1 MNINVGIG
9 ENQIPEG
16 LPAQMEPSLTDSR
29 LPSVVSS
36 GTDYDNED
44 YTGELWDE
52 LEVVLQ
58 VQEGDFIE
66 QDETVPMGVPQ
77 PLFDTPAT
85 PIVKRPSMP
94 MSPTLSFQHLSVIPS
109 LVSGPSLSPSVSP
122 LKPPLCPLSPMR
134 PIVTNLKGDCQPCIS
149 PPHPHV
155 PLPSQGASVVGQSAR
170 TMPAREL
177 PSWQFFASPD
187 QIDTLGMPRSWIHSQ
202 VITTL
207 GNTFCYTSRSKP
219 RHEQYKILPT
229 NLFNLWNSSMEGHIA
244 SWASLSFHFKQ
255 AVSPFKC
262 RAWLIPVLLE
272 DHWYLLAFDWI
283 DHALC
288 IYDSLA
294 MNRSPK
300 PSLVK
305 FGGELL
311 NLIAEDFE
319 LEDYDWTVIPEQVS
333 SFHCS
338 LTRF

>member
-1 MNINVGIG
+1 
-9 ENQIPEG
+9 
-16 LPAQMEPSLTDSR
+16 MEPGLTDSR
-29 LPSVVSS
+29 PPSVVSS

-44 YTGELWDE
+44 YAGELWDE
-52 LEVVLQ
+52 LEVILR

-66 QDETVPMGVPQ
+66 QDETVLMGAPR

-85 PIVKRPSMP
+85 PVVKRPSTP
-94 MSPTLSFQHLSVIPS
+94 MSPTLSFQRLSVIPS

-122 LKPPLCPLSPMR
+122 LKPPLRLLSPMW
-134 PIVTNLKGDCQPCIS
+134 PIVTDLKGDCQPHIS

-170 TMPAREL
+170 TMPARES
-177 PSWQFFASPD
+177 PSWWFFASPD
-187 QIDTLGMPRSWIHSQ
+187 QIDALGMPRSWIHSQ
-202 VITTL
+202 VIATL
-207 GNTFCYTSRSKP
+207 GDTFCYTSRSKP
-219 RHEQYKILPT
+219 RHKQYEILPT
-229 NLFNLWNSSMEGHIA
+229 NLFDLWNSSMEGHIA

-255 AVSPFKC
+255 AASPFKC

-294 MNRSPK
+294 TNRSPK
-300 PSLVK
+300 LSLVK

-333 SFHCS
+333 SLHCS